1 MRKNTVLPKIFM
13 LVGILLL
20 LLAAC
25 GGDNNV
31 DNNAAQPNND
41 TNNQVANNNQANAD
55 EPDEPDEP
63 AEPELFG
70 DALRGG
76 LLYDK
81 WWKPLGLDEPTEDHP
96 LWVTQSTNERSG
108 KDTWRCKECHGWDYK
123 GADGAYGSGSHF
135 TGFPGVLGL
144 FGGSPNEALAIM
156 KGSTNPDHDFSTEMD
171 EQALIDLALFVTQE
185 TIDYSQFIG
194 DDKAAVSTDVATG
207 EKLFS
212 STCSDCHGAEGLA
225 INFKSTVPG
234 EYLTGLSHGNP
245 WEVMHKM
252 RFGQPGV
259 SDMPPAIDQGWTED
273 EQAAVLAY
281 LQTLPETNPTSQ
293 GGLLYDKWW
302 KALGLDEPT
311 EDHPLWATQ
320 STNERSGKDSWR
332 CKECHGWDYQGADGA
347 YGSGSHFTGFAGVI
361 GAQGYSADEI
371 IAWMDGTNNAD
382 HDFSPYFDDTAME
395 MMVAFL
401 QNGTVDMSGFIVD
414 KAVVGGDTVQGGVL
428 YGLGCSRCHGEDGT
442 SLNFGSDD
450 DPTYLGGLSWD
461 NPWETFHKAYNGQP
475 GEHMTVGRDMGW
487 TVEDIT
493 NILAFLQ
500 SLDE

>member
-1 MRKNTVLPKIFM
+1 MRKNKYIPKI
-13 LVGILLL
+13 LTVIGILLF

-25 GGDNNV
+25 GGDNTAN
-31 DNNAAQPNND
+31 NNAALPENNA
-41 TNNQVANNNQANAD
+41 NNTEANANNNENTS
-55 EPDEPDEP
+55 EPDEP

-96 LWVTQSTNERSG
+96 LWVSQTTNERSG

-123 GADGAYGSGSHF
+123 GAEGAYASGSHF
-135 TGFPGVLGL
+135 TGFAGVFSLS
-144 FGGSPNEALAIM
+144 GGSPNEVLEMM
-156 KGSTNPDHDFSTEMD
+156 KGSTNSDHDFSTVMD
-171 EQALIDLALFVTQE
+171 EQALIDLALFITQE
-185 TIDYSQFIG
+185 TIDYSAFIG
-194 DDKAAVSTDVATG
+194 DDKASASSDLTTG

-212 STCSDCHGAEGLA
+212 STCTDCHGPEGLA

-234 EYLTGLSHGNP
+234 EYLPGLGNGNP
-245 WEVMHKM
+245 WETVHKM

-259 SDMPPAIDQGWTED
+259 SDMPSAIDQGWTVD
-273 EQAAVLAY
+273 EQAAVLAFI
-281 LQTLPETNPTSQ
+281 QTLPETNPTSQ
-293 GGLLYDKWW
+293 GGVIYDKWW

-320 STNERSGKDSWR
+320 SNNERSGKDTWR
-332 CKECHGWDYQGADGA
+332 CKECHGWDYQGVDGA
-347 YGSGSHFTGFAGVI
+347 YGGGSHMTGFTGVF
-361 GAQGYSADEI
+361 GAQGYSDEEI

-382 HDFSPYFDDTAME
+382 HDFSPFFDDSAME

-401 QNGTVDMSGFIVD
+401 QDGTVDMTFIVD
-414 KAVVGGDTVQGGVL
+414 KAVVGGDAVQGEAL
-428 YGLGCSRCHGEDGT
+428 YGLGCARCHGEDGT
-442 SLNFGSDD
+442 DLNFGSDD

-461 NPWETFHKAYNGQP
+461 NPWETFHKANNGQP

-487 TVEDIT
+487 TIEDIT
-493 NILAFLQ
+493 NIVAFLQ